1 MQYTDYSLIAG
12 LSGRRHKKDFVSWVD
27 QEFEVTTTDTPEN
40 RVSYIGQ
47 MMSRDSSR
55 HSDEGRIQVSE
66 NMEHGSFV
74 PQDDGAW
81 EDRDTK
87 SDFIHDLEASL
98 ISVLARMEHRGVA
111 FDRERLADIGERIR
125 ADIARLEA
133 EIHELV

>member
-12 LSGRRHKKDFVSWVD
+12 LSGRRHKKDFVSWID

-47 MMSRDSSR
+47 MMRKEEGNTSS
-55 HSDEGRIQVSE
+55 
-66 NMEHGSFV
+66 
-74 PQDDGAW
+74 
-81 EDRDTK
+81 
-87 SDFIHDLEASL
+87 FIHDLEASL
-98 ISVLARMEHRGVA
+98 IPVLARMEHRGVA

>member
-1 MQYTDYSLIAG
+1 
-12 LSGRRHKKDFVSWVD
+12 
-27 QEFEVTTTDTPEN
+27 
-40 RVSYIGQ
+40 
-47 MMSRDSSR
+47 
-55 HSDEGRIQVSE
+55 
-66 NMEHGSFV
+66 MEHGSFV